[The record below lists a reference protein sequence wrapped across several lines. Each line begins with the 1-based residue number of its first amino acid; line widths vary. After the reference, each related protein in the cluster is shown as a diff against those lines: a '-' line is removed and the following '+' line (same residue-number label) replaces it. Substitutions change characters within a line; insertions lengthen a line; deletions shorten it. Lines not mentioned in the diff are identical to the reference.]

1 MGKYPTS
8 VGKAIEPMKS
18 LIYYLMR
25 VIGPLLPNS
34 FYTNLLFLF
43 NCIRLKRPF
52 YVLDIKNPK
61 TLNEKINFIKYFER
75 NPLAPIVADKIA
87 VRDYVEKKIGNQ
99 YLVPLIAVFDRP
111 EQIDFSI
118 LPQQFVMKL
127 NNGSGFNLI
136 CTDKSK
142 LDQQQIIRNFTK
154 AYQKD
159 IYVASREWHYR
170 EIKPKILVEKMLG
183 ENINDYKIFCTKLR
197 GPAFIQV
204 DVDRFRSHKRNVY
217 DLDWNL
223 KQLEYVYSNSQ
234 DLIHKPKSLLEM
246 IQLAKQLSSEF
257 TLSRIDFYEVN
268 EKIFFGEITLHPEG
282 GVGPLDSYRSD
293 LEIGQQIK
301 IYK

>member
-1 MGKYPTS
+1 
-8 VGKAIEPMKS
+8 MKS

-75 NPLAPIVADKIA
+75 NPLAPIIADKIA
-87 VRDYVEKKIGNQ
+87 VRDYVKKQIGAQ

-142 LDQQQIIRNFTK
+142 LDHKQIIRNFSK

-159 IYVASREWHYR
+159 IYVASREWQYK
-170 EIKPKILVEKMLG
+170 EIKPRILVEKLLAF
-183 ENINDYKIFCTKLR
+183 NILDYKFFCTKEN
-197 GPAFIQV
+197 GPLMVQV
-204 DVDRFRSHKRNVY
+204 DVDRFTRHRRDLY
-217 DLDWNL
+217 DLNWKRL
-223 KQLEYVYSNSQ
+223 PYKIRYEHAEQLSP
-234 DLIHKPKSLLEM
+234 KPKKLDEM
-246 IQLAKQLSSEF
+246 IHIAQV
-257 TLSRIDFYEVN
+257 LSRDFSFCRIDLYEHQGKVY
-268 EKIFFGEITLHPEG
+268 FGEITLHPGG
-282 GVGPLDSYRSD
+282 GVEPLDSYRSD
-293 LEIGQQIK
+293 LEIGQLIK
-301 IYK
+301 L